1 MKQTWPIWIVLAL
14 LLLTQYELHAL
25 SKGVDIIVGTRSDL
39 TQYASASW
47 REIQGIGYTIRTY
60 RDPREE
66 SDVFVQRHEEA
77 VRAMAKLLEKYPDA
91 EESRGNR

>member
-39 TQYASASW
+39 TQYASAS
-47 REIQGIGYTIRTY
+47 
-60 RDPREE
+60 
-66 SDVFVQRHEEA
+66 
-77 VRAMAKLLEKYPDA
+77 
-91 EESRGNR
+91 